1 MSDLTLVIG
10 NKAFSS
16 WSLRPWLALKHTGAR
31 FAEIVIPLRQ
41 PDTAARIREHSP
53 SGRVP
58 SLRHGDR
65 VIWDSQA
72 ICEYLAETFPE
83 AKLWPDDAHAR
94 AVARSVS
101 AEMHGG
107 FLALRTHMS
116 MDLKTMLPGAGRNA
130 ETEADIARITTLWR
144 DSREQFG
151 KAAGQDGGPFLFGR
165 FSIADAMYAPVVTRF
180 ITYGVE
186 LDATCRAYVD
196 AVMNVPAM
204 KEWVAAA
211 KVEPWDPYAK
221 ERPAREFV
229 Y

>member
-16 WSLRPWLALKHTGAR
+16 WSLRPWLALKHTGR
-31 FAEIVIPLRQ
+31 PFAEIVIPLRQ

-58 SLRHGDR
+58 CLRHGDR
-65 VIWDSQA
+65 VIWDSLA

-107 FLALRTHMS
+107 FMALRTHMS
-116 MDLKTMLPGAGRNA
+116 MDLKAMLPGAGRNA
-130 ETEADIARITTLWR
+130 ESEADIARVTTLWR

-151 KAAGQDGGPFLFGR
+151 KAAGQDEGPFLFGR

-186 LDATCRAYVD
+186 LDATGRAYVD
-196 AVMNVPAM
+196 AVMNLPAM
-204 KEWVAAA
+204 KDWVAAA
-211 KVEPWDPYAK
+211 KAEPWDPYAD
-221 ERPAREFV
+221 ERPAGEFV